1 MKKEYLVQWGID
13 QEAESME
20 EAGRL
25 VYEEFFK
32 GKGFGTALY
41 LQVTDPDT
49 EDTLGFDYAEDW

>member
-32 GKGFGTALY
+32 DKGFGTALF
-41 LQVTDPDT
+41 LQVTDDN
-49 EDTLGFDYAEDW
+49 EKTLGFDYGE